1 MHSDLI
7 GKIEKAKRYAQE
19 PERFAVEK
27 MTAHFRGGSSDHAIT
42 LDDDQWSCDCNFF
55 RTWQTCSHIM
65 AVQRILAPMLS
76 SEAKKPA
83 GPPYVSE
90 RLIEAAG

>member
-76 SEAKKPA
+76 SEARKPA

-90 RLIEAAG
+90 RLIEATG

>member
-19 PERFAVEK
+19 PERFSLETI
-27 MTAHFRGGSSDHAIT
+27 TATFRGGSSDHAIS
-42 LDDDQWSCDCNFF
+42 LENDHWSCDCNFF
-55 RTWQTCSHIM
+55 RTWQTCSHVM

-76 SEAKKPA
+76 EQAQKPA
-83 GPPYVSE
+83 GPEYVSE
-90 RLIEAAG
+90 DLIEAAG